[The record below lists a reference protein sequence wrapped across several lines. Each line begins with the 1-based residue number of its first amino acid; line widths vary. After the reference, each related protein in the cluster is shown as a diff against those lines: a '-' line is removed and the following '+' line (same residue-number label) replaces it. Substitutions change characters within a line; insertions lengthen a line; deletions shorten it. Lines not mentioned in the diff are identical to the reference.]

1 VQAQHRLLILRLGGN
16 RAHSS
21 AAAQQSRLLWH
32 LLRRSHTCRFAPKHS
47 DAFYHIACAFLAT
60 LCAHRYVAFENLTFS
75 AGTKRRTYSY
85 FAGLIE
91 TGEMRSAAMVHAS
104 EQSQETKTE
113 NFQI

>member
-1 VQAQHRLLILRLGGN
+1 MP
-16 RAHSS
+16 SE
-21 AAAQQSRLLWH
+21 
-32 LLRRSHTCRFAPKHS
+32 
-47 DAFYHIACAFLAT
+47 AFYHIACAFRAT

-75 AGTKRRTYSY
+75 TGTKRRTYSY

-104 EQSQETKTE
+104 EQSQETETE